1 MKCYAAGM
9 RLTILAMSALLLVL
23 GCGRPPFEQF
33 ETRISAT
40 VIDAK
45 TGAPARDQTG
55 QVVVYSAVLNGYINN
70 GDGSVNFELTQP
82 SPSWALDCDDCKAA
96 LFAEARRVTE
106 AAYPHLGP
114 LSGKP

>member
-1 MKCYAAGM
+1 M
-9 RLTILAMSALLLVL
+9 RLTILVILALFLVP
-23 GCGRPPFEQF
+23 GCDRPAFEQF

-45 TGAPARDQTG
+45 TGAPARDDTG
-55 QVVVYSAVLNGYINN
+55 QVIVYSAVLKGYINN
-70 GDGSVNFELTQP
+70 RDNSVNFELTQP
-82 SPSWALDCDDCKAA
+82 SPSWTLDCDDCKAA

-106 AAYPHLGP
+106 AAYPHLGS

>member
-1 MKCYAAGM
+1 MNCYPAGM

-40 VIDAK
+40 VTDAK
-45 TGAPARDQTG
+45 TGAPKRDPSG
-55 QVVVYSAVLNGYINN
+55 EVIVYYALLKGYINN
-70 GDGSVNFELTQP
+70 RDNSVNFELTQV
-82 SPSWALDCDDCKAA
+82 SPSWATSCDECAAA

-106 AAYPHLGP
+106 AAYPHLAP
-114 LSGKP
+114 LSVKP

>member
-1 MKCYAAGM
+1 MNCYPAGM

-40 VIDAK
+40 LIDAK
-45 TGAPARDQTG
+45 TGAPKRDDTG
-55 QVVVYSAVLNGYINN
+55 QVIVYSAVLKGYINN
-70 GDGSVNFELTQP
+70 RDNSVNFELTQP
-82 SPSWALDCDDCKAA
+82 SPSWTLNCDECKAA

-106 AAYPHLGP
+106 AAYPHL
-114 LSGKP
+114 